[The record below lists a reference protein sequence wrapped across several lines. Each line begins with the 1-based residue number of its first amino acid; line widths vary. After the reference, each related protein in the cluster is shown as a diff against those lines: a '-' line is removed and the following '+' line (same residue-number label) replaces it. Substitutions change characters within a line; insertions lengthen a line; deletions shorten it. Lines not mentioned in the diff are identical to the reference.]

1 MEHTMPKSQ
10 TDPSEF
16 DIFRDDLSDR
26 PNLVHEEAV
35 ETAVRSILE
44 AIGEDAT
51 REGLRQTPLRV
62 ARMFEEMTVGYNVDP
77 GKLINEAV
85 FTVDYDQMVVVR
97 DIDFASLCEH
107 HLLPFLGKAHVAYI
121 PNGKVIGLSKIPR
134 VVEMFAR
141 RLQLQERMTQ
151 QIAAFLEETLHP
163 RGVGVVVEALHLCMA
178 IRGVKKANARM
189 ITSAVRGSFKENL
202 NTRTEFFAHIDHTH
216 IAE

>member
-1 MEHTMPKSQ
+1 MPKSQ

-62 ARMFEEMTVGYNVDP
+62 ARRFEEMPVGYNVDP
-77 GKLINEAV
+77 GKLVNEAV